1 MATADSSSASGPTSE
16 AAALA
21 DIVAWSASCPGW
33 QRDALRRLCASEVL
47 TRYDLDELLAICK
60 GAAEGQFLKA
70 DDVRDPSAG
79 GAVVTLG
86 QLHGVQHVNALA
98 VGERLTFGKAGVTVI
113 YGDNGAGK
121 SGYARILKSLCRAR
135 SPKGDNIL
143 PNIYAQAPGVPTA
156 SVDFHVGGQKH
167 STTWSQGQAADAQLT
182 AISVFDSRTAN
193 VHVDSTNDLAYTPL
207 PLKILAALAQACQDL
222 KAKLAAEI
230 KALESQMPAILSDPT
245 CKPSTAVGKL
255 IASLSAQ
262 TAPADVTKLAELTTA
277 EEDRFKTLQSDL
289 GADPARV
296 ARTLDANRKT
306 LAEIE
311 TALGVLSRAT
321 TPEQA
326 LELQLCAKA
335 SHDAQAAAM
344 LARTDL
350 FASEP
355 LPEVGSQVWRSL
367 WTAARAY
374 SNQAAYPDHHFPHV
388 DEGARCVLCQQEL
401 AREAAARLTR
411 FEAFV
416 QDESSR
422 RAREAGEQ
430 LDGLRSRLAA
440 ATPLMGA
447 ARTWV
452 KIIRDDL
459 GDAALARAVRRTAV
473 SAAWR
478 LRRMLASNAADIAS
492 LPPADDAPTEG
503 LQAHQTALSTRL
515 SALATESGSPERL
528 ALIAERDELADRKW
542 LALVK
547 DDVLAAIERSKA
559 ITALQKASKD
569 TATNRI
575 TALSGDFARALVTNR
590 LRARFAMEID
600 KLGVAGLAVELQ
612 QARTSAG
619 IPFFQVRLISKP
631 AEPVGKILS
640 EGEHRCVALAA
651 FMAELATVDTPSAIV
666 FDDPVSSLDHRHR
679 DRVAERLAE
688 EGKTRQVV
696 VFTHDMAFLLLLDEA
711 CRPTKDRSETQ
722 IHYRLVSRGPEE
734 TGFCHADPPAN
745 VMPLDRV
752 VDGMRSHLANVR
764 GHHAR
769 GDQAAW
775 QWEVV
780 SFQDQLRT
788 AWERAVEDVVGP
800 VVRRLSR
807 KIDTGGLIKLTV
819 VTEADCSAMREAF
832 GRCSMLLHSQPG
844 EINPPLPTP
853 AAVEA
858 EITALA
864 DWIAGLRARQA
875 KAA

>member
-1 MATADSSSASGPTSE
+1 MAMADTGSTSGLTSE

-21 DIVAWSASCPGW
+21 NIVDWSASCPGW
-33 QRDALRRLCASEVL
+33 QRDALRRLYNSDAL
-47 TRYDLDELLAICK
+47 TTRDLDELLTICK
-60 GAAEGQFLKA
+60 GEAEGQFLTA

-79 GAVVTLG
+79 GAAVTLG
-86 QLHGVQHVNALA
+86 QLHGVENVNALA

-135 SPKGDNIL
+135 SPKGDTIL
-143 PNIYAQAPGVPTA
+143 PNIYALAPGVPTA
-156 SVDFHVGGQKH
+156 SIDFYIGGQKH
-167 STTWSQGQAADAQLT
+167 SATWSQGQAADPQLT

-207 PLKILAALAQACQDL
+207 PLKILASLAQACQDL
-222 KAKLAAEI
+222 KTSLAVEI
-230 KALESQMPAILSDPT
+230 KALENQTPAILSDPD

-255 IASLSAQ
+255 IVGLSAK
-262 TAPADVTKLAELTTA
+262 TAPADVTKLAGLTAA
-277 EEDRFKTLQSDL
+277 EEGRLQTLLSDL
-289 GADPARV
+289 GPDPSRI
-296 ARTLDANRKT
+296 ARTLENSRKG
-306 LAEIE
+306 LAEIQSGL
-311 TALGVLSRAT
+311 ADLARAADT
-321 TPEQA
+321 EQA
-326 LELQLCAKA
+326 LELQSAAKA
-335 SHDAQAAAM
+335 SRNAQAAAT
-344 LARTDL
+344 LAMTDL

-355 LPEVGSQVWRSL
+355 LPEVGSEVWRSL
-367 WTAARAY
+367 WTSARAY
-374 SNQAAYPDHHFPHV
+374 SDKVAYPHHHFPYV
-388 DEGARCVLCQQEL
+388 DDGARCVLCQQKLEP
-401 AREAAARLTR
+401 EAVARLGR

-416 QDESSR
+416 QNESSR
-422 RAREAGEQ
+422 LEREALEH
-430 LDGLRSRLAA
+430 LDALRSALAP
-440 ATPLMGA
+440 ATMSM
-447 ARTWV
+447 RTVRMWV
-452 KIIRDDL
+452 TAIRDEL
-459 GDAALARAVRRTAV
+459 GDAALALMVRRAAV

-478 LRRMLASNAADIAS
+478 IRAMLASNAADIAS
-492 LPPADDAPTEG
+492 LPLLVAAPTQG
-503 LQAHQTALSTRL
+503 LETLQEALSSRL
-515 SALATESGSPERL
+515 SVLAAESDSPARRALATE
-528 ALIAERDELADRKW
+528 RDELTDRKW
-542 LALVK
+542 LAVVK
-547 DDVLAAIERSKA
+547 DDVLAAIDRCKA
-559 ITALQKASKD
+559 IAALQKASKD

-575 TALSGDFARALVTNR
+575 TAQSADFARALVTNR

-619 IPFFQVRLISKP
+619 IPFFQVRLMNKP

-651 FMAELATVDTPSAIV
+651 FMAELATVDTASAIV

-679 DRVAERLAE
+679 DRVAGRLAE
-688 EGKTRQVV
+688 EGQARQVI

-711 CRPTKDRSETQ
+711 CRPTKDRPATQ
-722 IHYRLVSRGPEE
+722 IQYRLVSRGRDE
-734 TGFCHADPPAN
+734 TGFCHAEPPAS

-752 VDGMRSHLANVR
+752 IDGMRTHLANVQ

-775 QWEVV
+775 HREVV

-788 AWERAVEDVVGP
+788 AWERAVEDIVGP

-807 KIDTGGLIKLTV
+807 KVDTGGLIKLSV
-819 VTEADCSAMREAF
+819 VTEADCVAMREAF

-844 EINPPLPTP
+844 EINPALPTP
-853 AAVEA
+853 AAVDA

-864 DWIAGLRARQA
+864 DWVAGLRARQA